1 MERRALEELR
11 WAVVSWGGRG
21 KPYCHAISASEEMA
35 DELRRSLGAEY
46 FIQNGFETDEE
57 EEALFKEIESKFR
70 VVPSSELDDLGI
82 EDDFLKK
89 ADYAVVDGSGQVLVM
104 MEGDYMVWL
113 ALNINNKWRSVL
125 IPEDG
130 KYDQEWGELPS
141 EPYPDYI

>member
-11 WAVVSWGGRG
+11 WAVVGRSILG
-21 KPYCHAISASEEMA
+21 EPYCHAICASEEMA
-35 DELRRSLGAEY
+35 DELRRSLMAEY

-57 EEALFKEIESKFR
+57 EEALFKEIESKFC

-82 EDDFLKK
+82 TDGFLKK
-89 ADYAVVDGSGQVLVM
+89 VDYAVVDESGQVFVM
-104 MEGDYMVWL
+104 TEGDYMVWL
-113 ALNINNKWRSVL
+113 ALNIDNKCRSVL